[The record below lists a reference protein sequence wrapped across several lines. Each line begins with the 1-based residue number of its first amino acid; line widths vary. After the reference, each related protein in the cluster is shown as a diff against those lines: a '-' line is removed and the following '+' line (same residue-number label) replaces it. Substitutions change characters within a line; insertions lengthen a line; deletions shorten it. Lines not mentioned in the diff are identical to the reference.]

1 MWHIRRRL
9 NDKNWM
15 DWQWRTHTV
24 TMRQRCQTHIVIV
37 WHDACF
43 SRFPRA
49 HSPLSHCSVWSELS
63 IRWVWMLGTQEID
76 WERERERE
84 YVFQIYVFLNTN
96 KLDKQRIHAYR
107 NWESEFKVNKYS
119 VRTRSWVTARHF
131 EVRTVIYG
139 RQQFYIAVVMTTLP
153 LRRSFL
159 SFPLRWFAVDV
170 SKS

>member
-1 MWHIRRRL
+1 MERVEHSLSLDVGHSGDRL
-9 NDKNWM
+9 
-15 DWQWRTHTV
+15 R
-24 TMRQRCQTHIVIV
+24 
-37 WHDACF
+37 
-43 SRFPRA
+43 
-49 HSPLSHCSVWSELS
+49 
-63 IRWVWMLGTQEID
+63 
-76 WERERERE
+76 ERERERE

-119 VRTRSWVTARHF
+119 DRTRSWVTARHF

-159 SFPLRWFAVDV
+159 SFPLR
-170 SKS
+170 